1 MISLLFNAYPML
13 GTLLITLHVTRS
25 SISIIILNSLN
36 VPEASSCP
44 LGPRCG
50 NKIWPETEAPT
61 CLPCPLSM
69 CVGSLSSQ
77 WQVDNGGS
85 RDGQYAQL
93 WSQPQPSWMLPFVS
107 SHHLNEVAGGVWPRE
122 GHVIHWSYIAHYS
135 VAMTPYVTSCPYL
148 LTSTSLRIFGYRR
161 YI

>member
-1 MISLLFNAYPML
+1 MYRCLSQWFHCYLMPIPCWALFWSHYMWLVPVLAL
-13 GTLLITLHVTRS
+13 S
-25 SISIIILNSLN
+25 S
-36 VPEASSCP
+36 SSCP